1 MRFLAIALKRDKGDN
16 RLVERRLDIL
26 PQVLL
31 IVFDRQDVVAPFS
44 TIFATIDF
52 AITTPQWQS
61 GKDAALGS

>member
-1 MRFLAIALKRDKGDN
+1 MRFLAIALKRDKGEN

-31 IVFDRQDVVAPFS
+31 IVLDRQDVVAPFS

-52 AITTPQWQS
+52 
-61 GKDAALGS
+61 